1 MVGSL
6 LTWGVG
12 TSMHVLSDL
21 GIQPCLRMVVNSE
34 ARGLRKAAKVGIKW
48 YRWTHGG
55 RMMSRRRG

>member
-48 YRWTHGG
+48 YHKVEVPSDIPHLR
-55 RMMSRRRG
+55 